1 MELGH
6 QRSDSKHGPVGKM
19 KKALYDCLL
28 NLLASWK
35 VIFYVRIGTN

>member
-6 QRSDSKHGPVGKM
+6 QRSDSVWPVGKIQ
-19 KKALYDCLL
+19 KAMYDCLL

-35 VIFYVRIGTN
+35 VIFYV